1 MDRRIFLEEWNVKTR
16 DCEHPNCIKMNPHTC
31 IIKSSVSLFQIYSP
45 LFTSHLFTSAQVA
58 KKKKILHSYSTI
70 FLHTTYIFNAD
81 LHCQSRKTC
90 RVLHSGKLTAKYFC
104 NCLLLLV
111 TKWQKKCRKLHWR
124 ICKKKPS
131 SLSNGHPETATKDTA
146 LELELRS
153 FLWKLLRD
161 VLKPGVENT
170 WIFCDVRLFEC
181 VH

>member
-1 MDRRIFLEEWNVKTR
+1 
-16 DCEHPNCIKMNPHTC
+16 MNPHTC

-111 TKWQKKCRKLHWR
+111 TKWQKNAENCTDGSVNRSHHPFPMDIRRRRPRTQPWSWS
-124 ICKKKPS
+124 CVPS
-131 SLSNGHPETATKDTA
+131 CESCSGM
-146 LELELRS
+146 
-153 FLWKLLRD
+153 F
-161 VLKPGVENT
+161 
-170 WIFCDVRLFEC
+170 
-181 VH
+181 